1 MGCCTCS
8 SPHATAGVTVI
19 ELGAESDADLL
30 AYEEFLTVVCCALG
44 KLCSS
49 RTLSTCMCAP
59 TVCPD
64 LVFGKGMSPVATL
77 AGRST
82 RYLMLVGLPGGN
94 HQAALPGAG
103 DLAEEGSDVKGSD
116 VKGRA
121 PASACGSSG
130 ATRTPRPCPGWRP
143 GRQLRCRRPGR
154 RARAP

>member
-1 MGCCTCS
+1 MHDVAAQFNEFARTAPGLAAMGCCTCS
-8 SPHATAGVTVI
+8 SPHATPGVTVI

-30 AYEEFLTVVCCALG
+30 AYEEFLTVVCCTLG
-44 KLCSS
+44 KLYSS

-94 HQAALPGAG
+94 HQA
-103 DLAEEGSDVKGSD
+103 
-116 VKGRA
+116 
-121 PASACGSSG
+121 G
-130 ATRTPRPCPGWRP
+130 AT
-143 GRQLRCRRPGR
+143 RCRRPR
-154 RARAP
+154 